1 MTEEVKVQF
10 IKKVV
15 ERIKNNFRVKEIV
28 VFGSYANNT
37 ANEESDLDILVI
49 LDEKGLAKNY
59 AEKLARRR
67 KVTRLLDDY
76 RKEIPM
82 DVLVYSSEEWE
93 KLQLINNSFIRE
105 INSNGVRVA

>member
-1 MTEEVKVQF
+1 MTETDKNNF
-10 IKKVV
+10 INKVV
-15 ERIKNNFRVKEIV
+15 ERIKNNFKVREIV
-28 VFGSYANNT
+28 VFGSYARRT
-37 ANEESDLDILVI
+37 ANNESDLDILVV
-49 LDEKGLAKNY
+49 LDEKGFAKNY
-59 AEKLARRR
+59 AEKLERRR
-67 KVTRLLDDY
+67 KVTRLLAEY